1 MSEVAEADKRL
12 RWLIRRG
19 MKELDVVM
27 QRYHDHRFAQASGG
41 ERALF
46 VRLLTQVEDPD
57 IWAWLMGYEP
67 MPDAFVP
74 LFEQLRQFHPSR

>member
-1 MSEVAEADKRL
+1 VSEAAEADKRL

-27 QRYHDHRFAQASGG
+27 QRYHDHRYAQASAS

-57 IWAWLMGYEP
+57 IWAWLMAYDP
-67 MPDAFVP
+67 MPDEFEP
-74 LFEQLRQFHPSR
+74 LFEQLRQYR